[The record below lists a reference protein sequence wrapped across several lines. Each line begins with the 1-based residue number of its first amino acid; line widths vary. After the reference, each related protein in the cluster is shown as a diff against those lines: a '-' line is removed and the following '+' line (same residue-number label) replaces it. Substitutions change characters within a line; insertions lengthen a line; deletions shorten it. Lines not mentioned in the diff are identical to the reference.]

1 MKGVYCLHFR
11 LDRAIRSPLVG
22 NLVFSRRRAA
32 PLRCSLGTRASLAAL
47 PHWSKVRR
55 PSSHRSVSS
64 PFTVAAAAEK
74 ETRSRR
80 RNRVSRA
87 KSYPP
92 CAPGTEQPTQ
102 QSRLKEEEAE
112 ETPRRRKSQHRKH
125 RDGPTDPSVLV
136 CRCSSW
142 NKEHEKSV
150 QRCCVQCCAYQ
161 MD

>member
-1 MKGVYCLHFR
+1 MGFTVCISDWTVRSALPSS
-11 LDRAIRSPLVG
+11 AISYFPAAEPRHSVVPLEPVPPSPLSPIGPRSAVHPPTAP
-22 NLVFSRRRAA
+22 S
-32 PLRCSLGTRASLAAL
+32 PLRSQW
-47 PHWSKVRR
+47 P
-55 PSSHRSVSS
+55 PQ
-64 PFTVAAAAEK
+64 P
-74 ETRSRR
+74 R

-150 QRCCVQCCAYQ
+150 QRVQCCAYQ